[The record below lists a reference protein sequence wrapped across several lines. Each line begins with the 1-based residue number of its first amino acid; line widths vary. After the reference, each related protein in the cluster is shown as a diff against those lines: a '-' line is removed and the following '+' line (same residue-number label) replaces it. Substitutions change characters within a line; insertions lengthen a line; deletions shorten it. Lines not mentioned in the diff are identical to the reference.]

1 MTNAG
6 TPSFVDGIDLVNVQ
20 LILTK
25 KFKDNDKK
33 KDLFD
38 SFKYVNK
45 DAVIEEGQEE
55 DITKSDKF
63 FDHLIYNGYKYTD
76 DMAEVVLKEAD
87 PKNKGIFG
95 YVKFGDNILKT
106 DKKKKTKKKKAK

>member
-6 TPSFVDGIDLVNVQ
+6 SESPMHGIELNSVL

-38 SFKYVNK
+38 AFKYINK
-45 DAVIEEGQEE
+45 GHVIQEGQEE
-55 DITKSDKF
+55 DFTKSDKF

-76 DMAEVVLKEAD
+76 DMADIVLKEAD
-87 PKNKGIFG
+87 PKNKGQFG
-95 YVKFGDNILKT
+95 YFKFGEHILKT
-106 DKKKKTKKKKAK
+106 DKKKKKTKVKK